1 MEKAFV
7 VRCKEFFGMKDG
19 QSLQKFK
26 AELNQ
31 LSDEDKRDLVAQ
43 FNAQGMPT
51 SLPMSVKQ

>member
-19 QSLQKFK
+19 QSLQQFK
-26 AELNQ
+26 AELDQ

-51 SLPMSVKQ
+51 LLPMSVKQ